1 MGILRAECNG
11 ICNKNEDR
19 STYDAIV
26 ADVQDLTDP
35 ETETWSVGSMA
46 LVMSDGKVYTKV
58 EDGSW
63 RQI

>member
-1 MGILRAECNG
+1 MGILRAECYG

-26 ADVQDLTDP
+26 ADAQDLTDP